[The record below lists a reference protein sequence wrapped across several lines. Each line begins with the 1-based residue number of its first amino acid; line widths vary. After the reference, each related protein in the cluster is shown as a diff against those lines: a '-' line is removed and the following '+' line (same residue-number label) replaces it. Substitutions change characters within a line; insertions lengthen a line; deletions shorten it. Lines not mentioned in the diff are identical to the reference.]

1 MYLTR
6 HLTRTGGTRWALDDF
21 FLPEGLSLEVLLELR
36 AESLAALLAA
46 LPKDEPAVGTML
58 APVDAMHE
66 VWAAGVTY
74 LRSREARR
82 AESTLADVY
91 DRVYEAGRPELF
103 FKSPG
108 WRVAGPGAPIGI
120 RPDSAWN
127 VPEPEMVLVINR
139 HLEIVGF
146 CAGNDVSSRSIEG
159 ENPLYLPQAK
169 VYNGSC
175 ALGPGILLA
184 DASGLRAL
192 PIGLVIERAG
202 TPCFTGQASTADMKR
217 DPAEL
222 AAYLGRALDFPRG
235 VFLMTGTCIVPSSDF
250 TLQPGDRVRVS
261 VGRLTLENEVAS

>member
-6 HLTRTGGTRWALDDF
+6 HLTAAGARWALDGY
-21 FLPEGLSLEVLLELR
+21 FLPEGLGLGVLLELR
-36 AESLAALLAA
+36 TSAREALLAA
-46 LPKDEPAVGTML
+46 LPKDEPATGAAL
-58 APVDAMHE
+58 APLDPTHE

-82 AESTLADVY
+82 AESAQADVY
-91 DRVYEAGRPELF
+91 DRVYEAERPELF

-120 RPDSAWN
+120 RRDSAWN

-139 HLEIVGF
+139 HLEIAGF

-175 ALGPGILLA
+175 ALGPGILL
-184 DASGLRAL
+184 SEPGSLRAL
-192 PIGLVIERAG
+192 PISLAIQRAG
-202 TPCFTGQASTADMKR
+202 ITCFAGQASTADMKR

-222 AAYLGRALDFPRG
+222 VAYLGRALDFPRG
-235 VFLMTGTCIVPSSDF
+235 VFLMTGTCIVPPSDF
-250 TLQPGDRVRVS
+250 TLQPGDRVQVN
-261 VGRLTLENEVAS
+261 VGVLTLENDVAA